1 MNMINT
7 LNCKFS
13 DEIDKE
19 VRKNSEY
26 ITSGKQLYR
35 FVRKKFSKEK
45 AECLDDLLSIL
56 IGIAGDAYIEE
67 GIRLGARLMVSS
79 VFEEDD
85 DL

>member
-1 MNMINT
+1 MNMIKT

-13 DEIDKE
+13 EEIDKE
-19 VRKNSEY
+19 ILKNAEY
-26 ITSGKQLYR
+26 ITASKQFHR

-45 AECLDDLLSIL
+45 AEYMQDILGVL

-67 GIRLGARLMVSS
+67 GIRLGARLLVSS